1 MTLLELK
8 STQQTGRVPVTI
20 IKTKGGID
28 GSNYQQFQTEIQ
40 YTVEAGHA
48 ICNQT
53 SASQLI
59 RATMG

>member
-48 ICNQT
+48 ICN
-53 SASQLI
+53 
-59 RATMG
+59 